1 MFAFLVNFG
10 YIMGMEKQ
18 KKRNL
23 LKETLLTEWMFFC
36 VYWGIFAIIWHFAS
50 YITFNDT
57 GKTILY
63 ESGILTP
70 IFAIG
75 TYLVGAYFAL
85 ILPNSPTS
93 RSPEPSD
100 KQPQSQT

>member
-1 MFAFLVNFG
+1 
-10 YIMGMEKQ
+10 MEKQ
-18 KKRNL
+18 SKRSL
-23 LKETLLTEWMFFC
+23 LKETLFTEWVFFC
-36 VYWGIFAIIWHFAS
+36 VYWGVFAIIWHFAS

-85 ILPNSPTS
+85 ILPSNSTS
-93 RSPEPSD
+93 HSEEPSD

>member
-1 MFAFLVNFG
+1 
-10 YIMGMEKQ
+10 MGMEKQ
-18 KKRNL
+18 NERNL
-23 LKETLLTEWMFFC
+23 LKEILLTEWMFFC

-75 TYLVGAYFAL
+75 TYLVGAYFVL

>member
-1 MFAFLVNFG
+1 
-10 YIMGMEKQ
+10 MEKQ
-18 KKRNL
+18 NERNL
-23 LKETLLTEWMFFC
+23 LKEILLTEWMFFC

>member
-1 MFAFLVNFG
+1 
-10 YIMGMEKQ
+10 MGMEKQ
-18 KKRNL
+18 NERNL
-23 LKETLLTEWMFFC
+23 LKEILLTEWMFFC

>member
-1 MFAFLVNFG
+1 
-10 YIMGMEKQ
+10 MGMEKQ
-18 KKRNL
+18 NERNI
-23 LKETLLTEWMFFC
+23 LKEILLTEWVFFC

-85 ILPNSPTS
+85 ILPNSSTS

>member
-1 MFAFLVNFG
+1 
-10 YIMGMEKQ
+10 MG
-18 KKRNL
+18 KRNKRL
-23 LKETLLTEWMFFC
+23 ISKETIFTEWVFFC
-36 VYWGIFAIIWHFAS
+36 VYWGVFAIIWHFAS

-57 GKTILY
+57 YKTILY

-75 TYLVGAYFAL
+75 TYFVGAYFAL
-85 ILPNSPTS
+85 ILPNGTTS

-100 KQPQSQT
+100 KQHQSQT

>member
-1 MFAFLVNFG
+1 
-10 YIMGMEKQ
+10 MGMEKQ
-18 KKRNL
+18 NKRSL
-23 LKETLLTEWMFFC
+23 LKETLFTEWVFFC
-36 VYWGIFAIIWHFAS
+36 IYWGLFAIIWHFAS

-70 IFAIG
+70 FFAIG

-85 ILPNSPTS
+85 ILPNNSTS

-100 KQPQSQT
+100 KHPQSQA